1 MAKDKLTP
9 LMEQYY
15 RIKQNYPDKILFF
28 RMGDFYEMFGE
39 DAEEAAPI
47 LEIALTSRAHGKAA
61 PKVPLAG
68 IPYHALEKYLG
79 RLIEAGKKVV
89 ICEQTEDPKLAKG
102 LVKREVVEVITPG
115 TYTAGSDNGHRFN
128 YLAAIV
134 RDGND
139 YGLSYLE
146 LSTGDFY
153 LDDILEDD
161 VIDRL
166 RTLDP
171 KEIVLDDSDE
181 YLKSKVRL
189 YLPNATISKLDSWK
203 FDRQTAHQK
212 LVDHFKVDNLEGFGI
227 DNSNSGICS
236 AGGILYYMDENKL
249 IDLKHIRAVKIPH
262 FEENMFLDSSTLE
275 NLEIFSSPSGK
286 SLFTILNRT
295 RTSMGAR
302 RLRQALQAP
311 LRNLKKIKTRQNN
324 ITRLIEDR
332 QLLRDMSELMKS
344 ISDLE
349 RISGRLGRAKAG
361 PRDIHTL
368 RVSLEASAKLTEL
381 AKELDF
387 SGHALTDEDIV
398 EVERTAE
405 QIATAIVEEPPMG
418 YHDGG
423 IFRPGYDQALD
434 DLKESISESQKWIAG
449 LQAEEKGRTGIPSL
463 KVGFNKVFGYYIEV
477 TKTHLD
483 KVPAD
488 YIRKQTLVSAE
499 RFITEELKKKE
510 EIILSAEEKIN
521 RLEENLF
528 LELREELSLKIEL
541 IQKAARFVAEA
552 DLVVSLASCAIS
564 FNYIKPE
571 LNNGDRIKIINGRHP
586 VIEQILPSGKFVPND
601 TEVDTKKSQMHIITG
616 PNMAGKS
623 TYLRQVGQIVLLA
636 QVGSY
641 IPAESAEIG
650 LVDRI
655 FTRVGATDKIT
666 LGQSTF
672 LVEMNET
679 ANILHNCTE
688 NSLILLDEIGRGTS
702 TYDGLS
708 IAWAVSEYLHETE
721 GKQAKTLFA
730 THYHELTRLANRF
743 KRIKNFQVAVK
754 EWQDQIIF
762 IRKIIPGGCDDSYG
776 IFVAQLAGVPK
787 EVTDR
792 SRTILRLLEGGKF
805 LSEIKSDSTAEEVN
819 LFAHKY
825 GKQNHHFEK
834 VMEKLKNLDPEQ
846 TTPLEALNI
855 LVKLKDM
862 IGDDD

>member
-1 MAKDKLTP
+1 MANDKLTP

-15 RIKQNYPDKILFF
+15 RIKKDYPDKILFF

-115 TYTAGSDNGHRFN
+115 TYTSGADNGNRFN
-128 YLAAIV
+128 YLAAV
-134 RDGND
+134 VNTGNS

-153 LDDILEDD
+153 LDDVAGDD
-161 VIDRL
+161 LIDRL

-171 KEIVLDDSDE
+171 KEIVIDDADGH
-181 YLKSKVRL
+181 LKSKIKL
-189 YLPNATISKLDSWK
+189 YLPAAAVSKLDSWK

-227 DNSNSGICS
+227 DNGNAGICS
-236 AGGILYYMDENKL
+236 AGGILYYLDENKL
-249 IDLKHIRAVKIPH
+249 IDLKHIRAVRIPH

-311 LRNLKKIKTRQNN
+311 LRNLQKIKTRQQNL
-324 ITRLIEDR
+324 TRLVEDR
-332 QLLRDMSELMKS
+332 QLLKDMSELMKS

-361 PRDIHTL
+361 PRDIYTL
-368 RVSLEASAKLTEL
+368 QVSLEATAKLREL
-381 AKELDF
+381 TKALDF
-387 SGHALTDEDIV
+387 PEYAITEEDMV
-398 EVERTAE
+398 ELERIAE
-405 QIATAIVEEPPMG
+405 QISAAIVDEPPFG
-418 YHDGG
+418 YHEGG
-423 IFRPGYDQALD
+423 IFKAGYDQALD
-434 DLKESISESQKWIAG
+434 DLKESISESQRWIAG

-477 TKTHLD
+477 TRPHLE
-483 KVPAD
+483 KVPPN

-499 RFITEELKKKE
+499 RFITEELKQKE

-528 LELREELSLKIEL
+528 LQLCEELSLKIEL
-541 IQKAARFVAEA
+541 IQKAAHFVAEA
-552 DLVVSLASCAIS
+552 DLSASLASCAIS
-564 FNYIKPE
+564 FNYIRPE

-636 QVGSY
+636 QTGSY

-688 NSLILLDEIGRGTS
+688 KSLILLDEIGRGTS

-708 IAWAVSEYLHETE
+708 IAWAVSEYLHETD

-762 IRKIIPGGCDDSYG
+762 IRKIVPGGCDDSYG

-792 SRTILRLLEGGKF
+792 ARTILRLLEGGKF
-805 LSEIKSDSTAEEVN
+805 LSDIKSDSEKESAS
-819 LFAHKY
+819 LFEHKY
-825 GKQNHHFEK
+825 GKTNHHYEK
-834 VMEKLKNLDPEQ
+834 IIEKLKSLNPEQ

-855 LVKLKDM
+855 LVKLKEM

>member
-1 MAKDKLTP
+1 
-9 LMEQYY
+9 
-15 RIKQNYPDKILFF
+15 
-28 RMGDFYEMFGE
+28 
-39 DAEEAAPI
+39 
-47 LEIALTSRAHGKAA
+47 
-61 PKVPLAG
+61 
-68 IPYHALEKYLG
+68 
-79 RLIEAGKKVV
+79 
-89 ICEQTEDPKLAKG
+89 
-102 LVKREVVEVITPG
+102 
-115 TYTAGSDNGHRFN
+115 GSDNGNRFN

-153 LDDILEDD
+153 LDDILEGD

-181 YLKSKVRL
+181 HLKSKVKL

-227 DNSNSGICS
+227 DNGNSGICS
-236 AGGILYYMDENKL
+236 AGGILYYLDENKL

-262 FEENMFLDSSTLE
+262 YEENMFLDSSTLE
-275 NLEIFSSPSGK
+275 NLEIFSSPSGR

-324 ITRLIEDR
+324 ITKLIEDR

-361 PRDIHTL
+361 PRDIYTL

-387 SGHALTDEDIV
+387 SGHALTDEDTV
-398 EVERTAE
+398 EVDRTAE
-405 QIATAIVEEPPMG
+405 QIATAIVEEPPMS
-418 YHDGG
+418 YHEGG

-449 LQAEEKGRTGIPSL
+449 LQAEEKNRTAIPSL

-477 TKTHLD
+477 TKPHLD

-528 LELREELSLKIEL
+528 LELREELSIKIEL

-552 DLVVSLASCAIS
+552 DLIASLASCAIS

-571 LNNGDRIKIINGRHP
+571 LNNGEKIKIINGRHP

-721 GKQAKTLFA
+721 GKQARTLFA

-825 GKQNHHFEK
+825 GKQNHHYEK
-834 VMEKLKNLDPEQ
+834 VIEKLTNLDPEQ